1 MKIVDR
7 KTFLQM
13 PKGTVFC
20 PMRTYDGYP
29 YVDIEEAYILDDH
42 DSKYEYFKSKIG
54 WMTAVEG
61 YSSDA
66 YFAMA
71 DDGEERE
78 YEPFIVDTDV
88 SVNHENTL
96 YAVFSAKEV
105 QSLIDQL
112 QQALIDGYGKHK
124 EIQEDYKD

>member
-29 YVDIEEAYILDDH
+29 YVSIEEAWILDEH
-42 DSKYEYFKSKIG
+42 DSKKEYFEAKLG
-54 WMTAVEG
+54 FMTSVEG
-61 YSSDA
+61 ESCDA
-66 YFAMA
+66 YFDMEK
-71 DDGEERE
+71 GLERE
-78 YEPFIVDTDV
+78 YEPLIVDTDV
-88 SVNHENTL
+88 SENHENTL

-112 QQALIDGYGKHK
+112 QQALIDGYAEHK
-124 EIQEDYKD
+124 KD

>member
-20 PMRTYDGYP
+20 PMEKYLGCP
-29 YVDIEEAYILDDH
+29 HVSIEEAWILDEH
-42 DSKYEYFKSKIG
+42 DSEKEYYEAKLGF
-54 WMTAVEG
+54 MTSVEG
-61 YSSDA
+61 ESYEA
-66 YFAMA
+66 YFDMEK
-71 DDGEERE
+71 GMERE

-88 SVNHENTL
+88 SENHDDTL
-96 YAVFSAKEV
+96 YAIFSAKEV

-112 QQALIDGYGKHK
+112 QQALIDGYGEHT
-124 EIQEDYKD
+124 KD